1 MTNRTKFFLA
11 ALPFVFGT
19 VTSVAQ
25 NVWSDLEYAVR
36 MSQWAANEPKTETA
50 YNLARSAFDGSDDSD
65 EDNHYIYYYIDSR
78 PTMSELSSYN
88 TGVEWA
94 RFYMDMRAERTRL
107 VSERKNR
114 MLVSYLQMVYEKQD
128 QREANLLMFVE
139 YNSQT
144 RPFSQEVRDEL
155 ISNRLPGNVLI
166 GDDGTRDIMPE
177 ALLEGAGGQTT
188 RTLKDKLERMS
199 IKEIDKFVEELY
211 DKHDKG
217 EEPSDEEWAFLYAW
231 EKHKVAV
238 ENNPEDS
245 NRPCDPL
252 EDKVNSMSEEEVDK
266 YAEELYK
273 QYDNG
278 EELCDEEWA
287 FLHAW
292 EKKQRTKYS
301 MH

>member
-1 MTNRTKFFLA
+1 MINRTKFFLA
-11 ALPFVFGT
+11 ALTFVFWT
-19 VTSVAQ
+19 VTSEAQ
-25 NVWSDLEYAVR
+25 SAWSDLQYAVQ
-36 MSQWAANEPKTETA
+36 MSQMAANESDAEKA
-50 YNLARSAFDGSDDSD
+50 YNLARSAFDGS
-65 EDNHYIYYYIDSR
+65 ENNYYSYFNSS
-78 PTMSELSSYN
+78 PTMTELSSNN

-144 RPFSQEVRDEL
+144 RPFSQEVKDEL

-166 GDDGTRDIMPE
+166 SDDGTRNFMPE

-199 IKEIDKFVEELY
+199 IKEIDEFVKELY
-211 DKHDKG
+211 DKHDND
-217 EEPSDEEWAFLYAW
+217 EELSGEEWAFLRAW
-231 EKHKVAV
+231 EEHKVAV

-245 NRPCDPL
+245 NKPCEPL

-273 QYDNG
+273 QHDKG

-292 EKKQRTKYS
+292 EKRQRAKY
-301 MH
+301 MMN

>member
-1 MTNRTKFFLA
+1 MINRTKFFLA
-11 ALPFVFGT
+11 ALTFVFWT
-19 VTSVAQ
+19 VTSEAQ
-25 NVWSDLEYAVR
+25 SAWSDLQYAVQ
-36 MSQWAANEPKTETA
+36 MSQIAVDAPTVESAA
-50 YNLARSAFDGSDDSD
+50 YYSSHAFDGSS
-65 EDNHYIYYYIDSR
+65 YYTS
-78 PTMSELSSYN
+78 PTMLELSSHN

-144 RPFSQEVRDEL
+144 RPFSQEVKDEL

-166 GDDGTRDIMPE
+166 SDDGTRNFMPE

-199 IKEIDKFVEELY
+199 IKEIDEFVKELY
-211 DKHDKG
+211 DKHDND
-217 EEPSDEEWAFLYAW
+217 EELSGEEWAFLRAW
-231 EKHKVAV
+231 EEHKVAV

-245 NRPCDPL
+245 NKPCEPL

-273 QYDNG
+273 QHDKG

-292 EKKQRTKYS
+292 EKRQRAKY
-301 MH
+301 MMN